1 MAEGSSSDYKDDDE
15 RLKKL
20 MKAATGCDNVEKVRN
35 QTLVAQ
41 DSVDSAREFLADTV
55 EEDENV
61 DMNKNAGE
69 NPKLFAPSPKHDEVL
84 ETLSISGP
92 APKPPARR
100 TVQQPQSTQSSA
112 SSPINSEAAE
122 QSSNM
127 NHSSSS
133 PAQEQQSPST
143 ENDEEPNEP
152 LTMTPPITTMT
163 TAEEPSVDS
172 DLNYK
177 WISTIY
183 VIGSLLASTFYL
195 LEEYGSRPQR
205 SFVASLNDVYIVF
218 LPYIPCLI
226 WTLLRL
232 NQRQKV
238 ILVPAMDPAKKEQ

>member
-1 MAEGSSSDYKDDDE
+1 MTEGSSSEYKDDDE

-41 DSVDSAREFLADTV
+41 DSVDSAKEFLADMV
-55 EEDENV
+55 EDDENV

-69 NPKLFAPSPKHDEVL
+69 NPKIVAPSPKHDEVL

-92 APKPPARR
+92 APKPPAPR
-100 TVQQPQSTQSSA
+100 TVQQPQSTQSST

-122 QSSNM
+122 QSSNT
-127 NHSSSS
+127 NHSSS
-133 PAQEQQSPST
+133 PPPQEQQSLSS
-143 ENDEEPNEP
+143 ENEEPNVP
-152 LTMTPPITTMT
+152 NTMPPSTTTMT
-163 TAEEPSVDS
+163 TAEESSVDS

-177 WISTIY
+177 WISTLY

-226 WTLLRL
+226 WTQLRL
-232 NQRQKV
+232 NQREKAM
-238 ILVPAMDPAKKEQ
+238 LVPTMDPAKKEQ